1 VPVNLVLIGPP
12 GVGKGTQAALLH
24 QRLGLLH
31 LASGDIFRSEIAAAT
46 ELGLK
51 AKEYIDQ
58 GLLVPDEL
66 TIGMME
72 IRFTS
77 ERAKLCGFV
86 LDGFPRTVGQAEA
99 LDAKLASLGIQLTR
113 VVSLEIED
121 EVVVS
126 RLAGRRVCPNCGAI
140 FHVQTKPPK
149 QDGVCDKCGGRLIV
163 RADDNEETIRQRLAV
178 FHARTAPVLEYY
190 GKTGKLHTVCGDGG
204 ANQVYDKVIEG
215 LVG

>member
-51 AKEYIDQ
+51 AKEYIDKGQ
-58 GLLVPDEL
+58 LVPDEL

-113 VVSLEIED
+113 VVSLEIDD
-121 EVVVS
+121 EVVVA

-204 ANQVYDKVIEG
+204 ASQVYDKVIEG
-215 LVG
+215 LAV